1 MQLHFDPVADA
12 TVLSFKRGDKALL
25 RQLEAEWKF
34 MSAGGEDGRL
44 TVVCTEEAR
53 HKQVQVNFESQS
65 VGGASCQAF
74 VS

>member
-12 TVLSFKRGDKALL
+12 AVLSFERGDEALL

-44 TVVCTEEAR
+44 TVVCTEEAK
-53 HKQVQVNFESQS
+53 HNQVRVNFESCS
-65 VGGASCQAF
+65 GADLI
-74 VS
+74 